1 MSRCDTTK
9 QNTEVY
15 VETSFVLK
23 TPHKPYSCQP
33 ESLALHWSLNTAGKV
48 HAAPESDDKREPV
61 KKNQQ
66 PQVELLENR
75 PQLLK
80 WSSFPT
86 VFQLSVAILV
96 WQTKLLAYT
105 CEFYSGR
112 TDGKP

>member
-1 MSRCDTTK
+1 MPRCDTTK

-23 TPHKPYSCQP
+23 TPHKPCSYRL

-48 HAAPESDDKREPV
+48 HAAPESDDRREPV
-61 KKNQQ
+61 KKNPTTSGRTVRKQTTI
-66 PQVELLENR
+66 
-75 PQLLK
+75 K
-80 WSSFPT
+80 WSGF
-86 VFQLSVAILV
+86 LASVAILV